1 MDMGLTNSGAFD
13 ARDVDAALRP
23 LGWSELCARL
33 VAAQDLRRI
42 QDPRVRVISG
52 LLQKDRPHSEGTGGG
67 FAKSDFGSFH
77 RVAALMLESGR
88 GRQDFVNPTS
98 SSSGKDAQ
106 GKPVDTREP
115 PLIERDPRQ
124 ADENRHD

>member
-33 VAAQDLRRI
+33 VAAQDLRRV
-42 QDPRVRVISG
+42 QEPRTLPISE
-52 LLQKDRPHSEGTGGG
+52 LLQMNRTRSEAVAGG
-67 FAKSDFGSFH
+67 FAKSEFGSFH
-77 RVAALMLESGR
+77 RVAALMLETGR

-98 SSSGKDAQ
+98 SSSGKDDQ

-115 PLIERDPRQ
+115 PLIARDPRQ
-124 ADENRHD
+124 TDENRHD